1 MRTIKRMKEISST
14 DAEKPF
20 LSPSDSIFIVSRNFL
35 ISTQLSDKL
44 GRLGYGSLIFN
55 EIASLIEKIRH
66 TSPAVLIIDAALLK
80 NDKFAALSHLL
91 QKREQFTSIIFFS
104 ENYDTKLH
112 LSAIKAGGS
121 AFYSMPIDIEGLA
134 NEIDAIIEPKFSD
147 PYRVLIIDDDNASSA
162 YYSAVLEHAGMT
174 TRSTDAPLEVVPLI
188 VNFDPDIILL
198 DLYMPECSGVEIA
211 KIIRQR
217 PAFTGIPIVILSS
230 EKDQAIQL
238 YALEP
243 GADEFLEKDIKAANL
258 ISALTSRISRARKIR
273 SLMSHDGLTGL
284 LNRTSFFNR
293 LESELSRTA
302 RQNTPL
308 CIAMLDLDH
317 FKGVNDKYGHMT
329 GDKVLKFAAKLLQRR
344 LRSSDFIGRYGGEE
358 FIVALPDTTH
368 ETAIDL
374 MNELR
379 TAFRSC
385 QHRSGEDYFCTTFS
399 CGIVETDGS
408 NKSASLIEAADKA
421 LYLAKANGRNRVEF
435 VEIRS
440 ITKNESIK

>member
-1 MRTIKRMKEISST
+1 MQTTHYTQGVSSA
-14 DAEKPF
+14 DAGETF

-35 ISTQLSDKL
+35 ISTQLADKL

-55 EIASLIEKIRH
+55 EITSLIKEIHH
-66 TSPAVLIIDAALLK
+66 TSPAVVITDAALIK
-80 NDKFAALSHLL
+80 DDNFSALSKLL
-91 QKREQFTSIIFFS
+91 QKGEQSTSIIFFA
-104 ENYDTKLH
+104 ERYDTKLH
-112 LSAIKAGGS
+112 LSAIKAGGC
-121 AFYSMPIDIEGLA
+121 AFYSLPIDIEDLT
-134 NEIDAIIEPKFSD
+134 NEIDAIIEPKIAD

-162 YYSAVLEHAGMT
+162 YYSAVLERAGMT
-174 TRSTDAPLEVVPLI
+174 TRTTDAPLDVIPLI

-198 DLYMPECSGVEIA
+198 DLYMPECSGAELA

-230 EKDQAIQL
+230 ETNQSVQL

-243 GADEFLEKDIKAANL
+243 GADEFLDKDIKAANL

-284 LNRTSFFNR
+284 LNRSSFFNR

-308 CIAMLDLDH
+308 CIAMLDLDN

-329 GDKVLKFAAKLLQRR
+329 GDKVLKFFANLLQRR
-344 LRSSDFIGRYGGEE
+344 LRSSDFIGRFGGDE
-358 FIVALPDTTH
+358 FIVALPDTTR

-374 MNELR
+374 LNELR
-379 TAFRSC
+379 IALRSY
-385 QHRSGEDYFCTTFS
+385 QHCSGEDNFHTTFS

-408 NKSASLIEAADKA
+408 GGSVSLIEAADQA
-421 LYLAKANGRNRVEF
+421 TYLAKANGRNRVEV
-435 VEIRS
+435 VELRLIR
-440 ITKNESIK
+440 IN